1 MNSEL
6 TCPACQQP
14 LPDSA
19 PQGLCPECLMRGG
32 LPSGVE
38 IGAATTASD
47 LGAKPDGRFSPPSVE
62 EIAQFFPQL
71 EVLEFIGQGGM
82 GAVYKAR
89 QKQLDRV
96 VALKILP
103 PGVGD
108 DVAFAE
114 RFAREAK
121 AMAKLSHPGI
131 VTIHDFGQT
140 DGLFYFLME
149 FVDGVTLWQLL
160 NTGQVS
166 PREALAIV
174 PQICD
179 ALQYAHDAGIVHRDI
194 KPENILLDRRGRVKV
209 ADFGLAKLVGIGAEP
224 CAEVGATSGA
234 SALTGAGKVLGTPQ
248 YMAPEQGERPQEV
261 DHRADI
267 YSLGVVFYQLLT
279 GELPNRPIEPPS
291 KRVQVDVRLDEV
303 VLRALEKTPERR
315 YQQASVLKTQVETIA
330 STPPAQPVAPR
341 QSSGPGSGGRLPVLA
356 GIFFLLPP
364 AVFAWYLSAGDWM
377 VGVDLKPDVKF
388 FTGLLGLPLSAGV
401 GAVLAWAIEILG
413 SSLGLASDEVKPVG
427 PRRWCWQAIV
437 SVVTLVVSLPLG
449 GAAIA
454 VLALLRRESGGW
466 NPGTGELVVT
476 LFLFGGS
483 LLTAAA
489 ATLLAVET
497 LRRIRQASE
506 PLRGR
511 FCALGAAWFW
521 PCTLAVAAA
530 AIALSLDESAYQQ
543 HARVARERRIAQMER
558 AADAARAEDKARLLR
573 GEQPSTPRANPAAE
587 PKLKNGS
594 VRQGEAVPDEGP
606 VSAAPLYKVTDLGT
620 LGGATSTASDINAKG
635 QVVGCADTASGHRHA
650 FLYDNG
656 KMTDLGTLAGPGG
669 SFSEAHGINASGQVV
684 GCAGPAGNKRHAFL
698 YSDGKMTDLGAFFGS
713 SSHAYRINAS
723 GQVVGAS
730 ASRAFLY
737 SSGKMVDLGTSGR
750 PLRDKRTYLS
760 NPGQLYISSE
770 AYDINDRGQV
780 VGYARGPGSTARE
793 TRAFLYSDGKITE
806 LGFFPGG
813 SWSIACG
820 INDRG
825 QVVGYADTASGN
837 THAFLYA
844 DGRMTDLGTLGGS
857 DCWAR
862 GINATGQ
869 VVGSANIASGTPH
882 AYLYSDAKMTDL
894 NHLVD
899 PASGWTLGG
908 ATAINDN
915 GWIVGWGGS
924 RDGKSRA
931 FLLTPTVDE
940 RPGGRGAHN
949 KPVEAS
955 DQGAES

>member
-1 MNSEL
+1 
-6 TCPACQQP
+6 
-14 LPDSA
+14 
-19 PQGLCPECLMRGG
+19 MRGG

-38 IGAATTASD
+38 IGAATTASG
-47 LGAKPDGRFSPPSVE
+47 LGAKPEDRFSPPSVE

-71 EVLEFIGQGGM
+71 EVLAFIGQGGM

-224 CAEVGATSGA
+224 CAEGGAACGA
-234 SALTGAGKVLGTPQ
+234 SALTEAGKVMGTPQ
-248 YMAPEQGERPQEV
+248 YMAPEQGECPQEV

-279 GELPNRPIEPPS
+279 GELPSRPIEPPS

-303 VLRALEKTPERR
+303 VLRALEKAPERR

-330 STPPAQPVAPR
+330 STPPVQPVALR
-341 QSSGPGSGGRLPVLA
+341 QSKGPASGGPLPILA

-364 AVFAWYLSAGDWM
+364 AVFIWFLLAGHWM
-377 VGVDLKPDVKF
+377 VGVDLDADVQF

-401 GAVLAWAIEILG
+401 GAVLAWAIEILR
-413 SSLGLASDEVKPVG
+413 SSLGLASGEVKPVG
-427 PRRWCWQAIV
+427 SRCWCWQAIV

-449 GAAIA
+449 GAAI
-454 VLALLRRESGGW
+454 VLLALSRRESGGW
-466 NPGTGELVVT
+466 NPGTGELIVT
-476 LFLFGGS
+476 LLLFGGTF
-483 LLTAAA
+483 LTAVA
-489 ATLLAVET
+489 ATLLAVEA
-497 LRRIRQASE
+497 LRRIRQASD

-511 FCALGAAWFW
+511 FCALAAAWFW
-521 PCTLAVAAA
+521 PCTLAVAA
-530 AIALSLDESAYQQ
+530 ISLSLDESAYQQ
-543 HARVARERRIAQMER
+543 HARVVHERRIAQKER

-573 GEQPSTPRANPAAE
+573 EEQSSTPRANPAGE
-587 PKLKNGS
+587 PKLHDGNA
-594 VRQGEAVPDEGP
+594 RQGEAVPDEGL

-620 LGGATSTASDINAKG
+620 LGGATSTARGINAKG

-656 KMTDLGTLAGPGG
+656 KMTDLGTLGG
-669 SFSEAHGINASGQVV
+669 AQ
-684 GCAGPAGNKRHAFL
+684 
-698 YSDGKMTDLGAFFGS
+698 
-713 SSHAYRINAS
+713 
-723 GQVVGAS
+723 
-730 ASRAFLY
+730 
-737 SSGKMVDLGTSGR
+737 
-750 PLRDKRTYLS
+750 
-760 NPGQLYISSE
+760 
-770 AYDINDRGQV
+770 
-780 VGYARGPGSTARE
+780 
-793 TRAFLYSDGKITE
+793 
-806 LGFFPGG
+806 
-813 SWSIACG
+813 SWAK
-820 INDRG
+820 D
-825 QVVGYADTASGN
+825 
-837 THAFLYA
+837 
-844 DGRMTDLGTLGGS
+844 
-857 DCWAR
+857 
-862 GINATGQ
+862 INATGQ
-869 VVGSANIASGTPH
+869 VVGSANIASENRH
-882 AYLYSDAKMTDL
+882 AYVYSKGTMTDL
-894 NHLVD
+894 NFLTD
-899 PASGWTLGG
+899 PASGWTLEE

-915 GWIVGWGGS
+915 GWIVAWGGS

-940 RPGGRGAHN
+940 RPGGRGAHK

-955 DQGAES
+955 DQEAES